1 MQRFR
6 LLQLLI
12 KGTNFTLEA
21 SLVSVHPTTVCFVFK
36 ENRVCFV
43 WNATEAPL
51 LSIRDGLWAWQFPFL
66 SCLLCF
72 FVTSFVNAALCLQ
85 GVLKIIFTSICWH
98 HRRHFSLKP
107 KLSWWA
113 VFSEM
118 SFEQGERAKPH
129 LWAWVPE
136 SLVPSLKRTGRTPG
150 SLSHHGQLTICGT
163 HGMSFLVSDF
173 ALLSLKLAQMPPHW
187 KKLTKAYPVN

>member
-43 WNATEAPL
+43 WNGTEAPL

-66 SCLLCF
+66 SYLLCF
-72 FVTSFVNAALCLQ
+72 FVTSFVNAALCFTRSFEDYFSFHLLPSPETFLLKTQ
-85 GVLKIIFTSICWH
+85 VIVVSSVLWNEFRARRTGKTTLVRLSSGRLGPLAEAYSKNTWLTFTSWAANDLWH
-98 HRRHFSLKP
+98 KWNGLP
-107 KLSWWA
+107 
-113 VFSEM
+113 
-118 SFEQGERAKPH
+118 
-129 LWAWVPE
+129 
-136 SLVPSLKRTGRTPG
+136 
-150 SLSHHGQLTICGT
+150 C
-163 HGMSFLVSDF
+163 
-173 ALLSLKLAQMPPHW
+173 
-187 KKLTKAYPVN
+187 